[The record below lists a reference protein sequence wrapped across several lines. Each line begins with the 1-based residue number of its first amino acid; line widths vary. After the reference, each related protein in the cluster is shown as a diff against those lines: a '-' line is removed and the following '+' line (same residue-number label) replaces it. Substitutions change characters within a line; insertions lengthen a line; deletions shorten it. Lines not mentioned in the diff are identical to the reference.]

1 MVPGR
6 GGTRWAEADGSVAA
20 GRPGNGPCAGGGA
33 CWGCRGGIPKR
44 CGIGIDGCGIGID
57 GCGIGIVG
65 CDIGIEGTDGIDGAI
80 SIEGT
85 DAIDGAAARRWPARW
100 GGGAPCSTNP
110 LAIGRCA
117 PYGAWTIGL
126 AMAASAGAGANP
138 SWATP
143 CHRSRSTTEAGLGY
157 GGYEED
163 AFATSCWRWWA
174 SAWRWW
180 ASASLAWW
188 SAAIS

>member
-33 CWGCRGGIPKR
+33 CWGCGGGIPKR

-57 GCGIGIVG
+57 GCG
-65 CDIGIEGTDGIDGAI
+65 IGIEGTDGIDGAI

-163 AFATSCWRWWA
+163 AFTTSCWRWWA

>member
-33 CWGCRGGIPKR
+33 CWGCGGGIPKR
-44 CGIGIDGCGIGID
+44 CGIGID

>member
-33 CWGCRGGIPKR
+33 CWGCGGGIPKR

-57 GCGIGIVG
+57 GCGIGIDG
-65 CDIGIEGTDGIDGAI
+65 CGIGIEGTDGIDGAI